1 MAFTGFSD
9 DAARFYEGLE
19 ADNSKAYW
27 TDHRALWEREVRA
40 PLLALLDELAPEFG
54 DAHVFRPNRDV
65 RFSADKSPYKTAA
78 GAYTALGGYVEI
90 SARGLFVAS
99 GYWRTASDQ
108 VARLRAGAADDRTG
122 PRLAAIVETL
132 ETAGY
137 RIGGETLKTVPRGY
151 DREHPR
157 VRLLRHRTLTAG
169 RDLGAP
175 DWLATPAARERV
187 ATAWREMHP
196 LREWLD
202 THVGPSREPARA
214 GRR

>member
-9 DAARFYEGLE
+9 EVGRFYEGLE

-27 TDHRALWEREVRA
+27 TDHKALWEREVRA
-40 PLLALLDELAPEFG
+40 PMQALLDELEPEFG
-54 DAHVFRPNRDV
+54 AAHVFRPYRDV

-78 GAYTALGGYVEI
+78 GAYTEGGGYVQV
-90 SARGLFVAS
+90 SAAGLFVAA

-108 VARLRAGAADDRTG
+108 VARLRAAVADDRTG
-122 PRLAAIVETL
+122 PRLAALLAGLTE
-132 ETAGY
+132 AGY
-137 RIGGETLKTVPRGY
+137 QIGGETLKTVPRGY
-151 DREHPR
+151 DKDHPR
-157 VRLLRHRTLTAG
+157 AELLRYKTMTAG

-175 DWLATPAARERV
+175 DWLATPGAREHV
-187 ATAWREMHP
+187 AAAWREMRP

-202 THVGPSREPARA
+202 THVGPSRDPARA